1 MARLVEER
9 ILDAAAKVFL
19 KRGFEGASVDEIADV
34 ARAGKPTIYAVPWQG
49 GAVRRGDGAH
59 VREITSSFESIAPTG
74 ATIEERL
81 ASIAMAF
88 LRKVLVA
95 ETVGLIRAAV
105 AEARRFPDLA
115 ASVSRMGLE
124 RGTEAVTQLLASLRN
139 PTKYRRSRPTAAPP
153 PRAIVSAADA
163 HACAVRR
170 APHSAARRDRAACR
184 ANGGVLSCCM
194 QTGRNWLD

>member
-1 MARLVEER
+1 LSDPAGDPAISRASRGADPGRGREGVSQARL
-9 ILDAAAKVFL
+9 
-19 KRGFEGASVDEIADV
+19 EGASVDEIADV
-34 ARAGKPTIYAVPWQG
+34 ARAGKTIYAVPWQG

-59 VREITSSFESIAPTG
+59 VREITSSVESIAPTG

-124 RGTEAVTQLLASLRN
+124 RGTEGRHSTIGELAE
-139 PTKYRRSRPTAAPP
+139 PDKVPAF
-153 PRAIVSAADA
+153 AAD
-163 HACAVRR
+163 C
-170 APHSAARRDRAACR
+170 RAATARHYICCR
-184 ANGGVLSCCM
+184 C
-194 QTGRNWLD
+194 